1 MAFLKRANFPQRLR
15 TRKSHLPRESA
26 LKRILDSN
34 VCIDVS
40 RGRKKVVEQ
49 LAACRPKDCYIS
61 VVTEFE
67 LFQGADRAP
76 AENLE
81 DERGKVLRFIS
92 NLQILPFDSS
102 CARIA
107 ARLNAGLLNQ
117 GTPVS
122 ITDVFIAATG
132 LRHHWTI
139 VTNNT
144 KDFRRFDGLTLEDWG

>member
-1 MAFLKRANFPQRLR
+1 VRRL
-15 TRKSHLPRESA
+15 
-26 LKRILDSN
+26 LDTN
-34 VCIDVS
+34 VCIDIL
-40 RGRKKVVEQ
+40 RGRKKIVDR
-49 LAACRPKDCYIS
+49 LSACRPKDCFIS

-76 AENLE
+76 AQYREE
-81 DERGKVLRFIS
+81 EYAKVLRFVAS
-92 NLQILPFDSS
+92 LQVLPFDSE

-107 ARLNAGLLNQ
+107 ARLNAGLLNR

-132 LRHHWTI
+132 LRHQSTT

-144 KDFRRFDGLTLEDWG
+144 KDFLKIEGLTLEDWR